1 MLVALNENDYH
12 YKNETYSARRASPG
26 APPRNPLIARV
37 SEVALIVEVEMILI
51 LVQGVLARCVL
62 L

>member
-1 MLVALNENDYH
+1 MKVAGPDQ
-12 YKNETYSARRASPG
+12 SRPG
-26 APPRNPLIARV
+26 PPPRNPLIARV

-51 LVQGVLARCVL
+51 LALEFFARCVL